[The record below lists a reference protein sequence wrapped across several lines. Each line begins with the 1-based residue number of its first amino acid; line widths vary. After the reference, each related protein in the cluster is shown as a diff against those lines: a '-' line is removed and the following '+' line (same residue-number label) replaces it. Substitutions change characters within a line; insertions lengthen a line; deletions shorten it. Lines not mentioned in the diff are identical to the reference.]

1 MERITQKDLE
11 YLVKRIN
18 EVTGSPIAQYTKK
31 EKATSTDPGYRGN
44 IGNYHLSYA
53 YGGVKL
59 ERMCNEGGGVNTV
72 STGGF
77 GTKRELYDWMRAYLD
92 GMSERTAKEGLID
105 ACKAI
110 AALADGQG
118 RKNMVMV
125 AGQAKQALAA
135 IGIE

>member
-1 MERITQKDLE
+1 MERITQKQLE
-11 YLVKRIN
+11 YLVERIN
-18 EVTGSPIAQYTKK
+18 EATNSP
-31 EKATSTDPGYRGN
+31 KASYAKTEEGYKAN

-77 GTKRELYDWMRAYLD
+77 GTKRELYDWMKAYLD
-92 GMSERTAKEGLID
+92 GMSERTAQEGLID

-110 AALADGQG
+110 AALTDGQG

-125 AGQAKQALAA
+125 AGQAKQALKA
-135 IGIE
+135 IGID

>member
-1 MERITQKDLE
+1 MERITQKQLE
-11 YLVKRIN
+11 YLVERIN
-18 EVTGSPIAQYTKK
+18 
-31 EKATSTDPGYRGN
+31 KATNSPLASYTRTPEGHRAN

-92 GMSERTAKEGLID
+92 GMDEKKHMDGLVD

-110 AALADGQG
+110 VALADGQG
-118 RKNMVMV
+118 RKNMIMV
-125 AGQAKQALAA
+125 AGQAKQALAD
-135 IGIE
+135 IGIS